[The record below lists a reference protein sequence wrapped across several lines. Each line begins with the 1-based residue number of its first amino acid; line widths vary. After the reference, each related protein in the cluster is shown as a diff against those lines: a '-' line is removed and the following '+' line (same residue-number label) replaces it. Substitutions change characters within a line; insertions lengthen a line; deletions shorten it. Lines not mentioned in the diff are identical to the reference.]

1 MKKIFAIILITFS
14 MLLSCLSIKAQVQHL
29 CGNDTL
35 ILHLNNYHYGA
46 IQWEESEDSVG
57 WKIIDGA
64 IDTVYTFYPDGN
76 KYYRAGITLAL
87 CPIIYSEIFKVSMPV
102 VANAGSDIRTSIPTT
117 MLSANKPNGCNGQ
130 WKIING
136 SGGLIEDSTNNLSK
150 FTGQIG
156 QNYTLVWALTNIC
169 GTTTDTMTIAMIQN
183 VYRNNIVYVDS
194 SDIII
199 SDSSERAKGN
209 LTIKFSSPIPT
220 VTDSTVLIFLTQDKL
235 LLKVQT
241 VTTNDDTVIMTTT
254 QGALEDFMVN
264 GVIDFSPFN
273 YQQSTLKSDIENK
286 IPSRQDLIN
295 NKFANGQILFFKQTS
310 TDTSLKISRLKSLK
324 DGTNN
329 NSTLSVSISPIEI
342 YHNGNVTLQISGN
355 IDFTPNLVSFV
366 EIKWWGLD
374 TMILKLDNAVLDY
387 TLVPEIVINGS
398 FDVVNFD
405 KEWKLYEQDVLVMA
419 GGVPVWISAEVSV
432 KALFTINANGTV
444 DVKLNYNYNR
454 EYNAGIYYGQH
465 DKKFKTFYTSS
476 KPRKTIKPEF
486 TGKVS
491 LESEFKFGPKFQLQ
505 LYKGLTGN
513 IEFFAL
519 KDNFNACINNQL
531 DWNADIDLSS
541 ELVIGGYLEIAN
553 KKFYEKDLT
562 KTLTFEGFK
571 DEFPSRISKESGD
584 MQTGTLE
591 KGLTNPVKVK
601 VQSDWYMP
609 MPFVNVYF
617 EPLNGS
623 VQNTKVTTD
632 VNGNAETNWTL
643 DNTAGTQYLNAY
655 IENCNSNVIN
665 SKIAFTAYA
674 DAATKACET
683 STLDLTLTIDKIKN
697 NIKPIATRGLLPY
710 KYSTDGSTYLNTIPV
725 QTLTNGTNY
734 TFYVKDANG
743 CIKSKSFKNSTAPC
757 ANVHITPIISI
768 DSRQKAI
775 TVTPKGGTAPYQY
788 SYISSTIF
796 TNDSTHTF
804 STSGA
809 YTVYVKDANTCQ
821 AKTSIIIPA
830 IKDSVVES
838 ETVTDIDGNIYNT
851 IKIGNQ
857 TWLKENLKTTKY
869 NDGSDISKVTDNSA
883 WVFLNTPAFCW
894 YDNDSSTYSANYG
907 ALYNCF
913 AANSNKLCPRGWHVS
928 SDAEWTILENY
939 LITNDFNFDGTVLG
953 NKYAKSLASTSV
965 WSTDTG
971 IGTVGNSDYP
981 LYRNKS
987 GFTALPSGVRGADIG
1002 AFYSINNSG
1011 YWWSPSIIDSTNGA
1025 YTRQLF
1031 YSCNYV
1037 LKSYDSK
1044 KEGLSVRCLKDSKI
1058 VPVYGEN

>member
-1 MKKIFAIILITFS
+1 MKKIFTIILIIFS
-14 MLLSCLSIKAQVQHL
+14 LLLSVLSINAQVQHL

-35 ILHLNNYHYGA
+35 ILHLNNYQYGA

-64 IDTVYTFYPDGN
+64 IDTVYKFYPDGN

-102 VANAGSDIRTSIPTT
+102 AANAGSDIRTSIPTT
-117 MLSANKPNGCNGQ
+117 MLSANKPNGCSGQ

-136 SGGLIEDSTNNLSK
+136 TCGTLEDSTNNLSK

-169 GTTTDTMTIAMIQN
+169 GATTDTMTIAMIQN

-194 SDIII
+194 TDIIL

-209 LTIKFSSPIPT
+209 LTIKFSSPVPT

-241 VTTNDDTVIMTTT
+241 VTTNSDTVIMTTT

-273 YQQSTLKSDIENK
+273 YQQSTLKSDVENK

-295 NKFANGQILFFKQTS
+295 NKFVNGQILFFKQTS
-310 TDTSLKISRLKSLK
+310 TDTTLKISRLKGLK
-324 DGTNN
+324 AGTNN
-329 NSTLSVSISPIEI
+329 NNTLSVSINPIEI

-387 TLVPEIVINGS
+387 TLVPEIIINGS
-398 FDVVNFD
+398 CNVVNFD

-465 DKKFKTFYTSS
+465 DKKFKTFYSS
-476 KPRKTIKPEF
+476 SAPRKTIKPEF

-513 IEFFAL
+513 IEFYAL

-562 KTLTFEGFK
+562 KTLTFEGFR
-571 DEFPSRISKESGD
+571 DEFPNRISKESGD
-584 MQTGTLE
+584 MQTGTLG
-591 KGLTNPVKVK
+591 KGLINPVKVK

-643 DNTAGTQYLNAY
+643 DNTSGTQYLNAY
-655 IENCNSNVIN
+655 VKDCNSDVIN

-674 DAATKACET
+674 DVVKGCET
-683 STLDLTLTIDKIKN
+683 STLDLTLKVDKAKN
-697 NIKPIATRGLLPY
+697 TIKPIATRGALPY
-710 KYSTDGSTYLNTIPV
+710 KYSTDGSTYQNTIPV

-734 TFYVKDANG
+734 SFYVKDANG
-743 CIKSKSFKNSTAPC
+743 CIKLKSFKNSLDPC
-757 ANVHITPIISI
+757 ANVHITPTISI

-788 SYISSTIF
+788 SYISSTTF
-796 TNDSTHTF
+796 TSDSTYTF

-809 YTVYVKDANTCQ
+809 YTVYVIDANACQ
-821 AKTSIIIPA
+821 ANTSILIPA
-830 IKDSVVES
+830 NKDSFGTGIIFNPNLS
-838 ETVTDIDGNIYNT
+838 YGSMSDIDGNSYKT
-851 IKIGNQ
+851 IVIGSQ
-857 TWLKENLKTTKY
+857 TWMAQNLRTTKY
-869 NDGSDISKVTDNSA
+869 NDGTVIPNLKDSA
-883 WVFLNTPAFCW
+883 AWSNDTLGAFC
-894 YDNDSSTYSANYG
+894 TYNNTTNIDTINTYG
-907 ALYNCF
+907 RLYNF
-913 AANSNKLCPRGWHVS
+913 LSLSFSNGKLCPSGWHVPGEG
-928 SDAEWTILENY
+928 EWTILSNTLGYDAISGDALKEFGATHWNY
-939 LITNDFNFDGTVLG
+939 TNSGDNSSGFSALPGGYCYIDGTIG
-953 NKYAKSLASTSV
+953 GIEEQGV
-965 WSTDTG
+965 WWEAD
-971 IGTVGNSDYP
+971 GTREHSWG
-981 LYRNKS
+981 
-987 GFTALPSGVRGADIG
+987 
-1002 AFYSINNSG
+1002 
-1011 YWWSPSIIDSTNGA
+1011 
-1025 YTRQLF
+1025 RQLLC
-1031 YSCNYV
+1031 YSPRLNRNGYGGGW
-1037 LKSYDSK
+1037 
-1044 KEGLSVRCLKDSKI
+1044 GLSVRCLKD
-1058 VPVYGEN
+1058 N